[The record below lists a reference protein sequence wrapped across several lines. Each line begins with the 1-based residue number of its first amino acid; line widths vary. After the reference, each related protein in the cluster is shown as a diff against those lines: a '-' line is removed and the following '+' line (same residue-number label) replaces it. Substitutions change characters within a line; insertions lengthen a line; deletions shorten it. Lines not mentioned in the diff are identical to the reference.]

1 MDVSHRHP
9 VAAVGVAAMILATLA
24 LGTVEG
30 APDRR
35 EGSRVGSGAAAGGSP
50 ETLSQEA
57 LFACPERHPV
67 FTRHAPPIMHI
78 QEERAKARAVEQAS
92 GTGWSV
98 AFAEPTRLGIF
109 AFVDG
114 DLDAAEPPLL
124 AAGASHVWERDQGP
138 EFGDG
143 DDREA
148 LVSQGM
154 QWALER
160 PMTEVRRALAGLP
173 DDGELAYWNEA
184 GAIFVQWKRPLP
196 APVAALAESRLAGA
210 LVVVEETAYSPR
222 EITAASNRIF
232 AAAGRGEIPAQLT
245 SGGSCGDLSGVLIGV
260 EPESLGA
267 RGPELQERL
276 VRIAGVP
283 VHVVP
288 QEPARAL

>member
-1 MDVSHRHP
+1 ML
-9 VAAVGVAAMILATLA
+9 VAASMAVLAVLAA
-24 LGTVEG
+24 GTVLG
-30 APDRR
+30 APSDDRTPGPH
-35 EGSRVGSGAAAGGSP
+35 GSAPAAPSPSGRLPGP
-50 ETLSQEA
+50 QSQDA
-57 LFACPERHPV
+57 LFGCPERHPV
-67 FTRHAPPIMHI
+67 FTRHVPPIMHI
-78 QEERAKARAVEQAS
+78 QEEREKAQRLAAMS
-92 GTGWSV
+92 GAGWSV
-98 AFAEPTRLGIF
+98 AFAEPTRLGVF

-114 DLDAAEPPLL
+114 DFDAAEPLLL

-138 EFGDG
+138 EFGNG

-148 LVSQGM
+148 LVSQGL

-173 DDGELAYWNEA
+173 DDGEFAYWNEA

-196 APVAALAESRLAGA
+196 TQVAALAESRLAGA

-232 AAAGRGEIPAQLT
+232 AAAERGEIPASLT

-276 VRIAGVP
+276 VRIARAP